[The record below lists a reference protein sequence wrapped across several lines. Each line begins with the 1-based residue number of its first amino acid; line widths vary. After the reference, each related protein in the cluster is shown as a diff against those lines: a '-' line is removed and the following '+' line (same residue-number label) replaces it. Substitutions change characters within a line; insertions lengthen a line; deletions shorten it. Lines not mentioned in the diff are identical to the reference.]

1 MKRRSVGPLQVR
13 QLIRSP
19 RGCEP
24 VLSVGTAANR
34 FYGDRRRSSYSQVT
48 RTLTMHK
55 RTLASLHYENMP
67 YDGVHFHILKRETP
81 GHTALLKLDAGSR
94 QPARFHPGWVK
105 LMVLSGELKVD
116 DQTLQP
122 HEMLIIPANT
132 AYTVQAITEVICLA
146 ISELDGAELAR

>member
-1 MKRRSVGPLQVR
+1 
-13 QLIRSP
+13 
-19 RGCEP
+19 
-24 VLSVGTAANR
+24 
-34 FYGDRRRSSYSQVT
+34 
-48 RTLTMHK
+48 MHK

-67 YDGVHFHILKRETP
+67 YDGVRFHILKRETP

-116 DQTLQP
+116 DQTLHP